1 MITTTGTRSL
11 RAARGAQPTPSLAAS
26 ATALAA
32 WAAARAKDYEI
43 VAQQRDADGPMVDC
57 ALEIVRNFIVTRG
70 LILFGGLAIDYAL
83 RCKGERI
90 YPDDQRPDFDFFSTQ
105 SVDDA
110 YDLADLLQ
118 KAGFENV
125 NAIRGI
131 HVQTMKVRTNYIWV
145 ADIGYAPPEVFN
157 KIPTFEYRGM
167 RVAHPDYQR
176 MDMHLAFCFP
186 FNGQPR
192 EDVFHRWRKDLKRFN
207 LFEEHYP
214 ITADGTADGK
224 AEFTQA
230 MGRLSLPVIGQG
242 ANLRVALHGF
252 AAYSVI
258 RAALDEL
265 AVLLGRPPPEVAAPR
280 LTLTF
285 PDDYTIAVESPV
297 GDTVTIISPWPAEA
311 VADVDAE
318 QFCPYMDVYPM
329 TRRAGGVTVLSTKGR
344 RLAATLVRAQPG
356 GRQAFVVT
364 PQYLLLWL
372 LFEAQRAD
380 DGPRRVYR
388 TFYAHT
394 LEVLRAAE
402 AIYADVFAAASDL
415 KERTAV
421 MDNFAASPF
430 APTLSTIGDLN
441 LDPAYIIKM
450 ARNAQ
455 KLRDTPP
462 AVLNLDA
469 NIVALLEGLPAD
481 YYPATSKQR
490 PKFTYDAN
498 PMFCRAGQKIGV
510 GPL

>member
-1 MITTTGTRSL
+1 MTNGARSL

-32 WAAARAKDYEI
+32 WAAARAKDYEV
-43 VAQQRDADGPMVDC
+43 VAQQRDADGAMVDR
-57 ALEIVRNFIVTRG
+57 ALEIVRKFIVTRG

-83 RCKGERI
+83 RCKGGRI
-90 YPDDQRPDFDFFSTQ
+90 YPDGQRPDFDFFSTQ

-125 NAIRGI
+125 NAVRGI

-145 ADIGYAPPEVFN
+145 ADIGYVPPDVFN
-157 KIPTFEYRGM
+157 KIPTFDYQGM

-176 MDMHLAFCFP
+176 MDIHLAFCFP
-186 FNGQPR
+186 FKGPPR

-207 LFEEHYP
+207 LLEEHYP
-214 ITADGTADGK
+214 ITADGTA
-224 AEFTQA
+224 EVTQA
-230 MGRLSLPVIGQG
+230 KGRLSLPVIGRG
-242 ANLRVALHGF
+242 ADLRVALHGF

-265 AVLLGRPPPEVAAPR
+265 AGLLNRPPPAVAAPR
-280 LTLTF
+280 LALTF
-285 PDDYTIAVESPV
+285 PDDYTVAVESPV
-297 GDTVTIISPWPAEA
+297 GDMVTVISPWPAEA
-311 VADVDAE
+311 VADADAE
-318 QFCPYMDVYPM
+318 QFCPYMDIYPM
-329 TRRAGGVTVLSTKGR
+329 TRRAGGVTVLSTKGQQ
-344 RLAATLVRAQPG
+344 LAATLVRAQPG

-388 TFYAHT
+388 NFYAHT

-402 AIYADVFAAASDL
+402 TIYADVFAAANGL
-415 KERTAV
+415 TERTAV
-421 MDNFAASPF
+421 MDSFAASPF

-450 ARNAQ
+450 ASNAQ

-462 AVLNLDA
+462 AALNLDA
-469 NIVALLEGLPAD
+469 NIAFLLEGLPTN

-490 PKFTYDAN
+490 PKFTYDTN
-498 PMFCRAGQKIGV
+498 PLFCRSGQKIGV